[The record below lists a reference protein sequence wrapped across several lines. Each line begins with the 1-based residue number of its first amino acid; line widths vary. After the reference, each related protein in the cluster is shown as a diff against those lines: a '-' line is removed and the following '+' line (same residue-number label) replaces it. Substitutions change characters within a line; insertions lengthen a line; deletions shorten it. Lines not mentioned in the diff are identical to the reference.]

1 MANAKPQAKT
11 AGKHI
16 CPNKKIRHETRD
28 AAMTALVGMLKKK
41 QEQGTPVVASLRVY
55 GCACG
60 GFHIGRTTG
69 INWDVVNAPVKVEKV
84 LEKSRKN
91 MDKARKALGINPSA
105 NTSAVLAQA

>member
-1 MANAKPQAKT
+1 MAIAKPQGKA
-11 AGKHI
+11 AGKHT
-16 CPNKKIRHETRD
+16 CPHKKIRHESRD

-69 INWDVVNAPVKVEKV
+69 INWDVVNAPVKVDKV

-91 MDKARKALGINPSA
+91 MDKARKTLGINPSA
-105 NTSAVLAQA
+105 HTTAAQA